1 MKIEDKG
8 ISFFEY
14 ILYKSVANLKFG
26 ETSEKTITKMFGKAD
41 KTFKEDNGI
50 KTAVYFNKMQI
61 YYDNNEKFYGIHL
74 FGSIKFM
81 VDGKLIEINLNDF
94 KIDDLKKIS
103 DDFKLTI
110 SEDDYASEKLGIDI
124 CFNFDGDYAVGQ
136 SILFMCKE
144 YYEKEIEYLP
154 SNKY

>member
-1 MKIEDKG
+1 
-8 ISFFEY
+8 
-14 ILYKSVANLKFG
+14 
-26 ETSEKTITKMFGKAD
+26 
-41 KTFKEDNGI
+41 
-50 KTAVYFNKMQI
+50 
-61 YYDNNEKFYGIHL
+61 
-74 FGSIKFM
+74 M

-103 DDFKLTI
+103 DDFKLTT